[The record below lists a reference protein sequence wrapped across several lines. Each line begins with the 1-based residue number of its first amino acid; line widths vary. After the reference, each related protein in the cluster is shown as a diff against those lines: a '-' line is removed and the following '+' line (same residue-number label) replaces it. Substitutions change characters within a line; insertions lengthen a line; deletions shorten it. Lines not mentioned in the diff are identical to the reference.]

1 MKIQTNRK
9 PVVSGLFYP
18 DQAEQL
24 RSELDIYF
32 SVATKPQS
40 YSDIRALIVPHAGY
54 NYSGAVAAK
63 AYQQLDENRTFENL
77 FVIAPSH
84 HVAFNGASV
93 FSQGNYETPLG
104 TVEVNLKLCKQLI
117 DKHAVIG
124 FFPQAHSQEHAI
136 EVQLPF
142 LQHHLKTPFKIV
154 PVLIGTHD
162 LDQLKQLAES
172 LKPYFT
178 ADNLFIISSDFSH
191 FPKYEDAIIADRNM
205 ADGIEKNSVDEV
217 LKSVNL
223 NKRLHINNLATSAC
237 GLSAILTLLFLS
249 AGDKN
254 LRYTGIKYQNSGDAP
269 KSNPDRVVGYWAFT
283 LTSQPSGY
291 KELLTDAD
299 KNILLSI
306 ARNGITAYLK
316 KDQAPKLSDQDYNN
330 TLKKSLGT
338 FVTLHH
344 GKTLRGCIG
353 RFETIEP
360 LFLLVQDMAITAA
373 TNDKRFKPVTL
384 DELDEL
390 SIEISVLTPLK
401 KIHTKEE
408 IEIGR
413 HGIYIKQGINH
424 GTLLPQ
430 VATENKWSVDEF
442 LGYCAK
448 NKAHIGW
455 DGWKTAE
462 LYTYEAIVFS
472 EPE

>member
-1 MKIQTNRK
+1 MKTQSNRK
-9 PVVSGLFYP
+9 PAVSGLFYP
-18 DQAEQL
+18 EHPGEL
-24 RSELDIYF
+24 RTELASYF
-32 SVATKPQS
+32 ARTTKPQT
-40 YSDIRALIVPHAGY
+40 YSEIRALIVPHAGY
-54 NYSGAVAAK
+54 NYSGEVAAQ
-63 AYQQLDENRTFENL
+63 AYQQLNENQTFENVFIL
-77 FVIAPSH
+77 APSH

-93 FSQGNYETPLG
+93 FSKGNYETPLG
-104 TVEVNLKLCKQLI
+104 TVEVNLELCNQLI
-117 DKHAVIG
+117 DKHKLIN
-124 FFPQAHSQEHAI
+124 FLPEAHSQEHAI

-142 LQHHLKTPFKIV
+142 LQYHLKEHFKLV
-154 PVLIGTHD
+154 PILIGTHD
-162 LDQLKQLAES
+162 LNQLKELAAC

-178 ADNLFIISSDFSH
+178 NKYLFVVSSDFSH
-191 FPKYEDAIIADRNM
+191 FPNYEDAIIADMNM
-205 ADGIEKNSVDEV
+205 ADGIEKNKVEEV

-223 NKRLHINNLATSAC
+223 NKKLKIENLATSAC
-237 GLSAILTLLFLS
+237 GLSAILTLMFLS
-249 AGDKN
+249 SGDKN

-269 KSNPDRVVGYWAFT
+269 KSNPNRVVGYWAFT
-283 LTSQPSGY
+283 LANQPLSY
-291 KELLTDAD
+291 KHLLTDDD
-299 KNILLSI
+299 KNTLLSI
-306 ARNGITAYLK
+306 ARISIIEYLK
-316 KDQAPKLSDQDYNN
+316 KEEAPELSEQDFNDS
-330 TLKKSLGT
+330 LKQTMGT
-338 FVTLHH
+338 FVSLHH
-344 GKTLRGCIG
+344 GKNLRGCIG

-360 LFLLVQDMAITAA
+360 LYQLVQEMAISAA

-448 NKAHIGW
+448 NKARIGW

-462 LYTYEAIVFS
+462 LFTYEAIVFS
-472 EPE
+472 EHR